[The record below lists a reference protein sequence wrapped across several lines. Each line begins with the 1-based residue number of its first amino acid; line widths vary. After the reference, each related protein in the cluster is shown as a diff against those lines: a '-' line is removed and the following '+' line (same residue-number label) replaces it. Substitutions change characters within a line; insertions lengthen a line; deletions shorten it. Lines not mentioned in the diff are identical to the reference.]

1 MYQRPKAQQL
11 TPELAKQMLHNTDFY
26 IGLRREY
33 AAKGIASACDMM
45 ELARYENERQA
56 LIDYLKEQ
64 ES

>member
-1 MYQRPKAQQL
+1 MYLRPKAQQL
-11 TPELAKQMLHNTDFY
+11 TPELARQMRHNTDFY

-33 AAKGIASACDMM
+33 VAKGLASACDMM
-45 ELARYENERQA
+45 ALARYENERQA

>member
-1 MYQRPKAQQL
+1 MSNGNAPLL
-11 TPELAKQMLHNTDFY
+11 TPELARQMLHNTDFY

-33 AAKGIASACDMM
+33 ASKGIASPTDMM

>member
-1 MYQRPKAQQL
+1 
-11 TPELAKQMLHNTDFY
+11 MLHNTDFY

-33 AAKGIASACDMM
+33 AEKGIASACDMM
-45 ELARYENERQA
+45 DLARYENERQA